1 MKKLLILFMMLT
13 AAGFVFGQE
22 GTTEGLSEGLQA
34 KNNGNT
40 AFREKDYLSA
50 IQHYEKYLK
59 SGEEGVEDDLNT
71 KNLYETSV
79 KMVADKYMQEKDYT
93 NAFNFYEKYLAFNNP
108 ETASDGQTLYSY
120 AFASNK
126 LNKND
131 IALSMF
137 QKCIEL
143 NYKPDFSTIYI
154 ADIYRDLGDTQKME
168 EILKTGLEKYPDSK
182 LRKNMLTMLIGPLL
196 RAASEPFNEANQ
208 LAKQAAD
215 GGNAD
220 SYIQNMEKAVVKFAE
235 AIPLFENI
243 LKLDPANQNATT
255 YLDACKE
262 NIKKFD
268 EYKASIKK

>member
-1 MKKLLILFMMLT
+1 MKKLLILFVLVI
-13 AAGFVFGQE
+13 AAVFVFGQE

-34 KNNGNT
+34 KNNGNN

-50 IQHYEKYLK
+50 IQFYEKYLK
-59 SGEEGVEDDLNT
+59 SGEEGVEEDLNT

-79 KMVADKYMQEKDYT
+79 KSAADKYMQDKDYAK
-93 NAFNFYEKYLAFNNP
+93 AFELYEKYLAFNNP

-131 IALSMF
+131 VALSMF

-154 ADIYRDLGDTQKME
+154 ADIYRDMGNSQKME
-168 EILKTGLEKYPDSK
+168 EILKSGLEKYPDSK
-182 LRKNMLTMLIGPLL
+182 LRKNMTTMLVGPLL
-196 RAASEPFNEANQ
+196 REASEPFNQANQ

-215 GGNAD
+215 GGTAD
-220 SYIQNMEKAVVKFAE
+220 SYIQNMEKAVVKFGE
-235 AIPLFENI
+235 AIPMFENI
-243 LKLDPANQNATT
+243 LKLDPANQNAAT
-255 YLDACKE
+255 YLEACKE
-262 NIKKFD
+262 NIKKFE